1 MPLPLA
7 ARAVSDLTLADLAA
21 RYLGEHV
28 AVCVKPKTAA
38 NALTAVHR
46 QILPT
51 LGRLPLKAVV

>member
-7 ARAVSDLTLADLAA
+7 ARAVSDLTSADLAA
-21 RYLGEHV
+21 RYLGEYV

-38 NALTAVHR
+38 NARTAVHHHL
-46 QILPT
+46 LPA